1 MENIFYC
8 RLWSQKCEKHR
19 TDKRMGSMSTQVMDF
34 KLLKENTGIYESI
47 LKIEKWE
54 KGKGS

>member
-1 MENIFYC
+1 
-8 RLWSQKCEKHR
+8 
-19 TDKRMGSMSTQVMDF
+19 MSTQVMDF